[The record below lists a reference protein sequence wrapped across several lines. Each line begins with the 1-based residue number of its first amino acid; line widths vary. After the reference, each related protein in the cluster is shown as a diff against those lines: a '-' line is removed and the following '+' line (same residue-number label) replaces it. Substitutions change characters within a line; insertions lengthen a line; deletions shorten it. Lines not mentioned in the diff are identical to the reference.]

1 MRTGTIHL
9 FSLCPYTTNIG
20 DLIAYYINKENTIM
34 SKRKYYY
41 NNNTNKGDELT
52 SPSKFVNFVSN
63 KRYLRV
69 YLCVLLPLMILGY
82 FILDPD
88 LGLITSITY
97 GTLFVNILM
106 YVMFGVIAAC
116 LLWLTAVAFT
126 DWKKYGD
133 LELLGEIACKDPVGA
148 GLFAIGINLRWI
160 AIAIVLV
167 GAFFALS

>member
-1 MRTGTIHL
+1 
-9 FSLCPYTTNIG
+9 
-20 DLIAYYINKENTIM
+20 
-34 SKRKYYY
+34 
-41 NNNTNKGDELT
+41 
-52 SPSKFVNFVSN
+52 
-63 KRYLRV
+63 
-69 YLCVLLPLMILGY
+69 MILGY